1 MIRSSRSTALLAVAF
16 AVIMLG
22 TTLPTPLYPAYEQ
35 RFGFG
40 QLTVTVVFATY
51 AVGVLIALLAFGRAS
66 DTLGRR
72 PMLAAAI
79 AVSALSAVTFLV
91 VGSLPGSGS
100 LDGGGSL
107 YGGGEAL
114 LLVGRALSGL
124 SAGMV
129 TGTATAAL
137 ADAAP
142 PGRQLRASLVA
153 AVANIGG
160 LGLGPLV
167 SGVLAQYASD
177 PLQVVYA
184 VHLGLLVLAAGAVAM
199 VPDTVAATRPRRL
212 RMQRLRVPPEARGVL
227 VKAGTA
233 GFAGFA
239 VLGLFTAVSPAFLAL
254 LGRHSP
260 LGTGLVVFSV
270 FAASAGGQLAS
281 ARLALRTSLLTGIVA
296 LVVGIVAVGIS
307 LGASSLPLLVGGGIV
322 AGVGQ
327 GLSFRS
333 ALAAVTGASPAHQRG
348 EVASSFFAICY
359 VGISLPV
366 VGVGA
371 GTKAFGLVPA
381 GEVFAGIIAAL
392 SLAALIALARPASS
406 GPPASS
412 VSSEPPASS
421 VD

>member
-1 MIRSSRSTALLAVAF
+1 MIRSSRPTALLAFAF
-16 AVIMLG
+16 AVTMLG

-35 RFGFG
+35 RLGFG
-40 QLTVTVVFATY
+40 ELTVTVVFATY

-72 PMLAAAI
+72 PMLTAAI

-91 VGSLPGSGS
+91 VGSVH
-100 LDGGGSL
+100 
-107 YGGGEAL
+107 GGGEAL

-129 TGTATAAL
+129 TGAATAAL

-167 SGVLAQYASD
+167 SGLLAQYLSD
-177 PLQVVYA
+177 PLQVVFA
-184 VHLGLLVLAAGAVAM
+184 VHLALLVLAAGAIAL
-199 VPDTVAATRPRRL
+199 VPETVAATRPRRL
-212 RMQRLRVPPEARGVL
+212 RMQALRVPPEARGAL

-239 VLGLFTAVSPAFLAL
+239 VLGLFTAVSPAFLGL

-260 LGTGLVVFSV
+260 LATGLVVFSV

-281 ARLALRTSLLTGIVA
+281 ARLPLRTALLTGIAA
-296 LVVGIVAVGIS
+296 LIVGIVAVGFS
-307 LGASSLPLLVGGGIV
+307 LGMSSLALLVVGGIV

-333 ALAAVTGASPAHQRG
+333 ALAAVTVASPAHQRG

-366 VGVGA
+366 VGVGV

-392 SLAALIALARPASS
+392 SLAALIALARPTS
-406 GPPASS
+406 P
-412 VSSEPPASS
+412 